1 MFLKLYRDA
10 YRDLS
15 PSVWLLSG
23 VMLINRCGTM
33 VLPYLTLY
41 MTEQLRFT
49 VTQAGVV
56 MALFGTGAVCGA
68 YLGGQLTDR
77 IGFAP
82 VQLFSLLFGGLF
94 LLGLQLVHSFP
105 VMCGAVFCF
114 TLFGDTFRPANSA
127 AIAYYSNEATRT
139 RAFSLNRLAINLG
152 WAVGGGLGGYLAHI
166 DYSLL
171 FWVDGLTCIVA
182 GLVLWGTL
190 GVPKTKLVA
199 SPDESFTK
207 SKQSAARLPYHD
219 GYFLRMMVFVLLF
232 VCAFVL
238 MFSLLPLY
246 FKQVYGLTESQI
258 GGLMS
263 LNGILI
269 VLVEMAVVY
278 AIEQRWPGNGQKFRV
293 MGLGV
298 GLTGLA
304 YAVLNVGH
312 WAGLAVVT
320 MLLLTLGEILA
331 MPFMQVSAVNRSNET
346 NRGQYMA
353 FYSMAWAFSQLISP
367 FVGAQTVA
375 HLGFSWLWWLATG
388 VCVVSAGGFWW
399 MSRNDV
405 AKTQA

>member
-1 MFLKLYRDA
+1 MFLRLYRDA
-10 YRDLS
+10 YRGLS

-49 VTQAGVV
+49 VTQAGIV
-56 MALFGTGAVCGA
+56 MALFGMGAVCGA

-94 LLGLQLVHSFP
+94 LLGLQLVQSFP

-127 AIAYYSNEATRT
+127 AIAYYSDATTRT

-190 GVPKTKLVA
+190 GLPKTKPVA
-199 SPDESFTK
+199 IPSGESSTK
-207 SKQSAARLPYHD
+207 PGSSGARLPYHD
-219 GYFLRMMVFVLLF
+219 GYFLRMMVFILLF

-246 FKQVYGLTESQI
+246 FKQVLGLRESQI
-258 GGLMS
+258 GALMS
-263 LNGILI
+263 FNGILI
-269 VLVEMAVVY
+269 VLVEMALIY
-278 AIEQRWPGNGQKFRV
+278 AIEQRWPQNRQKYRIV
-293 MGLGV
+293 ALGV
-298 GLTGLA
+298 GFTGLA
-304 YAVLNVGH
+304 YAALNLGA

-320 MLLLTLGEILA
+320 MLLLTVGEILA
-331 MPFMQVSAVNRSNET
+331 MPFMQTSAVNRSNET

-375 HLGFSWLWWLATG
+375 HLGFSWLWWLAAG
-388 VCVVSAGGFWW
+388 VCTASAGGFWW
-399 MSRNDV
+399 MSQREV
-405 AKTQA
+405 KQA